1 MTMAL
6 SFEARPVPLRLDEH
20 GVVRVI
26 GSRITLDT
34 VLSGFHRSSTPEQ
47 VVQSF
52 PTLKLADVYA
62 IFAYYL
68 DHREEVDAYLRE
80 QEEAAAEVRKL
91 VESQPGYWEFR
102 ERLQERKR
110 AYLQSR

>member
-1 MTMAL
+1 MAMAL
-6 SFEARPVPLRLDEH
+6 TFEARPVPLRTDEH
-20 GVVRVI
+20 GVVRVV

-34 VLSGFHRSSTPEQ
+34 LVSAFNRSSTPEQ

-52 PTLKLADVYA
+52 PTLKVADVYA

-68 DHREEVDAYLRE
+68 DHREEVDAYIRE
-80 QEEAAAEVRKL
+80 QEQAAAEVRKL

-102 ERLQERKR
+102 ERLLERKR